1 MFPSTCSWSPMP
13 WNRYTTKNTTMLRLM
28 AQNRD
33 KVIMRNRFFWGSFT
47 SVTSL
52 FLFGIIISVPRKCG
66 VNKM

>member
-1 MFPSTCSWSPMP
+1 
-13 WNRYTTKNTTMLRLM
+13 MLRLM

-52 FLFGIIISVPRKCG
+52 FLFWAIISVPREG
-66 VNKM
+66 GMNKM